1 MRAVIQRVKRASVT
15 VNDEVVSSIGRG
27 LVVLV
32 GVKDGDTRDDLEWL
46 SNKILKARLFPGG
59 ASEEGGGGADGGKP
73 WDANVMQAGLEVLF
87 VSQFTLYG
95 FFKGNKPDFHNAMAP
110 GPAKAFYE
118 DFLAHARNDVYK
130 GYGESRIK
138 DGVFGAMMEV
148 GLVNDGPVTMCLDSN
163 DRKPGG

>member
-15 VNDEVVSSIGRG
+15 VNDDVVSSIGPG
-27 LVVLV
+27 LLVLV
-32 GVKDGDTRDDLEWL
+32 GVREGDTRDDLEWL
-46 SNKILKARLFPGG
+46 SNKILKVRLFPGA
-59 ASEEGGGGADGGKP
+59 ASAEEGGGGGGKP
-73 WDANVMQAGLEVLF
+73 WDANVMQASLEVLM

-130 GYGESRIK
+130 GHAERIK
-138 DGVFGAMMEV
+138 DGVFGAMMDVE
-148 GLVNDGPVTMCLDSN
+148 LVNDGPVTMCLDSN